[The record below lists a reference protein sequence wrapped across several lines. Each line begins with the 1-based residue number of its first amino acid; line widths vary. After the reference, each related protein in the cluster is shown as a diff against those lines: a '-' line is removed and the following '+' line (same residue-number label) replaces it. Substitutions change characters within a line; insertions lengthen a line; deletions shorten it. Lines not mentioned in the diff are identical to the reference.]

1 MANPFRYGS
10 AVRGTAFGDRDREL
24 RALAGFMRNGINVI
38 LLSPRRYG
46 KSSLTLR
53 AVERIQRERGR
64 AARADLARCG
74 PSLQEFAETLA
85 SAVFRDALGGARGLS
100 HEVQRRL
107 AELRASVR
115 METGLTPQGN
125 PSFSVALTPL
135 RPDTDWRAEIE
146 GVLRA
151 LVHGAGDR
159 TTALV
164 IDEFQ
169 RVEAIDPTL
178 PWFFKGISDQ
188 LPRLSLV
195 FAGSRR
201 TFMAGLAQGSNAPF
215 TGIGET
221 MSLDVI
227 PEPVMVGFLRDRTTD
242 EAKEMDEDAAHRI
255 YALAAGVPAYVQQLA
270 YHAFEEAGRT
280 VNLAAVDA
288 GLVRLMENEGAIF
301 ADRLDRRPAVQQRVL
316 KALAASPEQQPFS
329 IAFMSRAG
337 IGQPGSV
344 RKALRPLEEDE
355 LIDRTGGAWRL
366 SNPFFA
372 LWLRTPG

>member
-1 MANPFRYGS
+1 MGNPFRYGS
-10 AVRGTAFGDRDREL
+10 AVRGPAFGDREREL
-24 RALAGFMRNGINVI
+24 RSLTGFMRNGINVL

-85 SAVFRDALGGARGLS
+85 SAVFRDALGGARGLT

-115 METGLTPQGN
+115 METGLTADGR

-146 GVLRA
+146 AVLRA
-151 LVHGAGDR
+151 LVEGAGDR

-188 LPRLSLV
+188 LPQLSLV

-201 TFMAGLAQGSNAPF
+201 TFMSSLAQGANAPF
-215 TGIGET
+215 TGLGET

-227 PEPVMVGFLRDRTTD
+227 PEPVMVAFLRDRTTD
-242 EAKEMDEDAAHRI
+242 EAKEMEEGAAHRI

-270 YHAFEEAGRT
+270 YHAFEEAGRAIT
-280 VNLAAVDA
+280 PASVDR
-288 GLVRLMENEGAIF
+288 GLLRLLENEGAVF
-301 ADRLDRRPAVQQRVL
+301 ADRLDRRPGVQQRVL
-316 KALAASPEQQPFS
+316 KALAAAPERQPFS
-329 IAFMSRAG
+329 MAFMARAG

-344 RKALRPLEEDE
+344 RKALSPLEEDE
-355 LIDRTGGAWRL
+355 LIDRNAGEWRV
-366 SNPFFA
+366 SNPFFG